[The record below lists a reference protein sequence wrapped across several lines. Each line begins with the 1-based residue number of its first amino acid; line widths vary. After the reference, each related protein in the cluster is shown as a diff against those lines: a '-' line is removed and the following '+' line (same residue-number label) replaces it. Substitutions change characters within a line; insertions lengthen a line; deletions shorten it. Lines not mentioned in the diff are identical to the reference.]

1 MKVSYLGMT
10 SYEGPAP
17 GLETWPAP
25 PRFCVPDVARYS
37 MDRSL
42 DLCELAESLGFDWV
56 SLSEHHYAPYQM
68 TPNPVVMAAALTQRV
83 KRARIALLGPL
94 VPLCNP
100 VRLAEELAM
109 LDTLSHGR
117 LTVLFLRGTPN
128 EHGTYD
134 TPPEATRA
142 MTQEGIDLVRKAWT
156 EDAPF
161 AWTGEHYDFSTVS
174 VWPRVQQLPHPP
186 IYGSGNSEESIVYAA
201 SRHMGIAFSFAP
213 PDVVR
218 GWVDLYR
225 RECARAGWEPTPDH
239 VIYRGLAYLSQ
250 NDAQAEADAG
260 AFFGARLAEQSKLAS
275 TTLGGPPVVPL
286 ILTPYFLGGPET
298 FVERFAVLRDCGVG
312 VVDMAWVIGSHDQQ
326 VASLELF
333 AAQVMPTVQSWD
345 QSRFPGAAEIAVA
358 AQPAITA

>member
-17 GLETWPAP
+17 GLDTWPAP
-25 PRFCVPDVARYS
+25 PSYCLPEVARYS

-42 DLCELAESLGFDWV
+42 DLCVLAESLGFDWV

-100 VRLAEELAM
+100 VRLAEELSM

-156 EDAPF
+156 EDEPF
-161 AWTGEHYDFSTVS
+161 AWKGEHYDFSTIS
-174 VWPRVQQLPHPP
+174 IWPRVQQQPHPP
-186 IYGSGNSEESIVYAA
+186 IYGSGNSEESIAFAA
-201 SRHMGIAFSFAP
+201 KRRMGIAFSFAP
-213 PDVVR
+213 PEVVR
-218 GWVDLYR
+218 NWVELYR
-225 RECARAGWEPTPDH
+225 RECAREGWEPTPDQ
-239 VIYRGLAYLSQ
+239 VIYRGLAYLSAT
-250 NDAQAEADAG
+250 DAQAEAEAG
-260 AFFGARLAEQSKLAS
+260 AFFGERLAEQSKITS
-275 TTLGGPPVVPL
+275 KTMGGPPVVPL

-298 FVERFAVLRDCGVG
+298 FIERFATLRDCGVG

-326 VASLELF
+326 VAGLNLF
-333 AAQVMPTVQSWD
+333 ATAVLPTLKSWD
-345 QSRFPGAAEIAVA
+345 QSQFPVSASVSVA
-358 AQPAITA
+358 A